1 MNTTNVYLRYLLD
14 QEEWTDE
21 EKEWMLRY
29 LEGDN
34 LSELETI
41 AANLFE
47 ADQASGE
54 KITDRQFSV
63 RVLEKIHRG
72 ADIPS
77 PSRAKRVWL
86 YRVSIAAA
94 VAAIVVGSGYFLRL
108 GPISGRSGGFPR
120 TNGFPRTKAIEA
132 AEALAGAG
140 SMLHA
145 VTTLKERK
153 AVQLPDGTQVWLEG
167 GTVLDYP
174 SQFGDRTRD
183 IYLKGEAF
191 FEVKKDEVRP
201 FVVHTRFLHTTVLG
215 TSFNVDAS
223 IANETRVVVV
233 TGKIK
238 VQVPEGGKDEQQVEV
253 EPRQQAVYY
262 VLPDRLEKQDATQ
275 EAIYYQQ
282 RRNGSFVYSGVSVSK
297 VLEDMQRFYHTRLV
311 LQGQVQRCIFH
322 GHFHTSD
329 DIEKALSL
337 IAIPLN
343 ANIRKDSI
351 ANAYIIYGGSCQ

>member
-21 EKEWMLRY
+21 EKEWMFRY

-34 LSELETI
+34 LSELELM
-41 AANLFE
+41 AAGLFE

-54 KITDRQFSV
+54 KTADRLFSV

-72 ADIPS
+72 AGIPS
-77 PSRAKRVWL
+77 PSRVKRVWL
-86 YRVSIAAA
+86 YRISIAAA
-94 VAAIVVGSGYFLRL
+94 VMAIVVGVGYFLRI
-108 GPISGRSGGFPR
+108 GPMAGKYGGFS
-120 TNGFPRTKAIEA
+120 RTKTTEA

-153 AVQLPDGTQVWLEG
+153 AIQLPDGTQVWLEG

-174 SQFGDRTRD
+174 GQFGSRSREV
-183 IYLKGEAF
+183 YLKGEAF
-191 FEVKKDEVRP
+191 FEVKKDERRP
-201 FVVHTRFLHTTVLG
+201 FVVHTRFLQTTVLG

-223 IANETRVVVV
+223 MANEARVVVV
-233 TGKIK
+233 TGKVK
-238 VQVPEGGKDEQQVEV
+238 VQVPEGGKEGQQVEV

-262 VLPDRLEKQDATQ
+262 VLPDRLEKQEAASDAV
-275 EAIYYQQ
+275 YYQQ
-282 RRNGSFVYSGVSVSK
+282 RRNGSFVYSGVTVGK
-297 VLEDMQRFYHTRLV
+297 VLEDMQRFYRTRLV
-311 LQGQVQRCIFH
+311 LQGPVLHCIFH

-329 DIEKALSL
+329 EIEKALSL